1 MEIFHER
8 LCFMKRPDY
17 LNQIRGNI
25 EKAEN
30 GSVFVSTDFTDITDK
45 KTVNM
50 GLIRLADEGL
60 IKKIL
65 FGVYYKPEFSKLLGE
80 TVAPSPN
87 KVAHALAR
95 NFGWTIVPCGDTAL
109 NILGLSTQ
117 VPSQWVYV
125 SDGAYKE
132 YTFDNTTIKFK
143 RTTNKEISKV
153 SYKTALTIQAL
164 KALGKENITEQV
176 ILRLK
181 KILTDEEKEKMLA
194 ESKSATSWVLELI
207 KVICKDEEK

>member
-1 MEIFHER
+1 
-8 LCFMKRPDY
+8 MKRPDY

-25 EKAEN
+25 ERAEA

-65 FGVYYKPEFSKLLGE
+65 FGVYYKPEFNELLGE
-80 TVAPSPN
+80 SVAPSPN
-87 KVAHALAR
+87 NVAHALAR

-109 NILGLSTQ
+109 NLLGLSTQ

-176 ILRLK
+176 ISRLK

-207 KVICKDEEK
+207 KVICP

>member
-1 MEIFHER
+1 MR
-8 LCFMKRPDY
+8 RPNY
-17 LNQIRGNI
+17 LNQIRNI
-25 EKAEN
+25 IAKSEN
-30 GSVFVSTDFTDITDK
+30 GSVFVSTDFTDITNK

-50 GLIRLADEGL
+50 ALLRLADEGL
-60 IKKIL
+60 VKKIL
-65 FGVYYKPEFSKLLGE
+65 FGVYYKPEYNELLGE

-109 NILGLSTQ
+109 NLLGLSTQ
-117 VPSQWVYV
+117 VTSQWVYV

-176 ILRLK
+176 ISRLK